1 MTYADPR
8 LLLTYRVLRGLLA
21 PRQTLNARLSAL
33 LERVVEADRRYRDL
47 HNLRELPDHLLRDVG
62 LHRGDLARL
71 AGRSRPTSP

>member
-8 LLLTYRVLRGLLA
+8 LLLAYRRLRGLLA
-21 PRQTLNARLSAL
+21 PRLTLHARLSAL

-47 HNLRELPDHLLRDVG
+47 HKLRELPDHLLRDVG

-71 AGRSRPTSP
+71 TGLSRPAGP